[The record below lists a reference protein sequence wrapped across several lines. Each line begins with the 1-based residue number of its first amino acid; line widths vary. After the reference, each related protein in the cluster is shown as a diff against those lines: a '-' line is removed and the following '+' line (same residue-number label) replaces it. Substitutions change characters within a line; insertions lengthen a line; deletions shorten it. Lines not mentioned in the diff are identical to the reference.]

1 MGMRVG
7 HRRPLRVSR
16 TQTAATWRRRA
27 RTHQVSERGTLGARP
42 LAAGQKQASEQAG
55 KRRAAG
61 STWRPGP
68 VSKRGGREEDPTA
81 TFRINLTIE
90 EREKGIAGSQR
101 LPHPHLGSNR
111 IGATETHTMSGERNR
126 RSLAFRT
133 GAAGAAAT
141 AANAVKMQADLDTH
155 NNTEAVNGAL
165 ARSSPNKP
173 AALLAE
179 DGEDGAKVEA
189 AQDQEEDWV
198 ETVVVDDVYPEQ
210 EASVR
215 VVDGGSISSNESEEE
230 AAAVDEEEE
239 TNGPRSDER
248 AATPGDGAVVKV
260 GREGEQEDEGEEAS
274 GCSRRGTGLTLLG
287 RPQSFLLP
295 QQRTFQRS
303 WLQEFPWLQYEQ
315 ETGLMYCSW
324 CLRANSGQGSNNN
337 RNKFVKGSR
346 NYRRTTLLR
355 HHLYAE
361 HRENDPAAVAVAACM
376 EESAITSRSTDELY
390 SEYKSDRNEISY
402 CYQLLQELNE
412 QRQQGILCDVNI
424 VVKGQVFKAHKNIL
438 VAGSRYFKTLYCYTP
453 NESCDQ
459 VTVTH
464 LDVVAV
470 QGFTVI
476 LDFMY
481 SGHLVLTSQNVI
493 EVMSVAS
500 YLQMTDIVQA
510 CRGFIKEALNIS
522 TKSNATDKI
531 IVQYEKVKTSN
542 PSHRDNTLAM
552 LKHEPSSPW
561 VVKST
566 NTMNNCATGGPHED
580 RVKYDMEGYSLD
592 VDSVMHQDESYQL
605 NDANWSQ
612 ENFTDYSGKD
622 LQMGLPQDQ
631 SPAFSWGSLGK
642 LMLQQAVPRS
652 GRRKNHI
659 TRRIVYNVA
668 PKVEEGTG
676 ENLMMQPPMAFSED
690 GLQEIHVDPFSGDA
704 SIGSQNKF
712 KCPHCNYI
720 AKYRRT
726 LKRHQLIHTGVR
738 SFACDICG
746 KLFTRREHVK
756 RHSLVHK
763 KDKKYKCMV
772 CKKFFTLA
780 ASVGIRHGS
789 RRYGVCLDCSGGD
802 RQSRSDHDGTDLMV
816 DPEFFKEQQEEQD
829 EPGGLEQEES
839 ERMVGEDVPDE
850 EGAGD
855 VDREQ
860 WEDAG
865 ASETYVILDND

>member
-1 MGMRVG
+1 
-7 HRRPLRVSR
+7 
-16 TQTAATWRRRA
+16 
-27 RTHQVSERGTLGARP
+27 
-42 LAAGQKQASEQAG
+42 
-55 KRRAAG
+55 
-61 STWRPGP
+61 
-68 VSKRGGREEDPTA
+68 
-81 TFRINLTIE
+81 
-90 EREKGIAGSQR
+90 
-101 LPHPHLGSNR
+101 
-111 IGATETHTMSGERNR
+111 MSGERNR

-133 GAAGAAAT
+133 GAA
-141 AANAVKMQADLDTH
+141 AVRIDPELGPHHHQ
-155 NNTEAVNGAL
+155 NNNNGSGSEASNGAFP
-165 ARSSPNKP
+165 SVSPSKS
-173 AALLAE
+173 AAL
-179 DGEDGAKVEA
+179 DGAQGEA
-189 AQDQEEDWV
+189 PPAPAPSAEEDWV
-198 ETVVVDDVYPEQ
+198 ETVVVDDEYPEQ
-210 EASVR
+210 EVSSVR

-230 AAAVDEEEE
+230 EEEAAAASVVAAAAADGQLEGMDGPGSKERAPTPGEGAGGAVGQEDEEE
-239 TNGPRSDER
+239 N
-248 AATPGDGAVVKV
+248 DG
-260 GREGEQEDEGEEAS
+260 G
-274 GCSRRGTGLTLLG
+274 GCSRRGFGLTLLG

-324 CLRANSGQGSNNN
+324 CLRANSGAGSNNN

-355 HHLYAE
+355 HHLYTE
-361 HRENDPAAVAVAACM
+361 HRQNDPSAAACM
-376 EESAITSRSTDELY
+376 EESTITSKSTDELY

-453 NESCDQ
+453 NDSCDQ

-510 CRGFIKEALNIS
+510 CRGFIKDALNIS
-522 TKSNATDKI
+522 TKSNAAEKI
-531 IVQYEKVKTSN
+531 IMQYEKVKASN
-542 PSHRDNTLAM
+542 RSQRENTVAT
-552 LKHEPSSPW
+552 LKHESNSPW
-561 VVKST
+561 IVKST
-566 NTMNNCATGGPHED
+566 TAVNNCAAGGLHEE
-580 RVKYDMEGYSLD
+580 RARYEMENYNFD
-592 VDSVMHQDESYQL
+592 VGSVMDQNESYQI
-605 NDANWSQ
+605 NDTVWNQ
-612 ENFTDYSGKD
+612 DNFSDYVGKD

-631 SPAFSWGSLGK
+631 GPAFSWGNLGK
-642 LMLQQAVPRS
+642 LMLHQTVPRS

-659 TRRIVYNVA
+659 TRRIVYDVA
-668 PKVEEGTG
+668 PKAEEGVG
-676 ENLMMQPPMAFSED
+676 DNLMMQPPMAFSED
-690 GLQEIHVDPFSGDA
+690 GLQEIPVDSFGAGTSDQFRFGLLQEAQNRETWLNGDA

-802 RQSRSDHDGTDLMV
+802 RQPKGDHDGMDLMV
-816 DPEFFKEQQEEQD
+816 DPEFFKEQQEEREQ
-829 EPGGLEQEES
+829 PGELEQEEN
-839 ERMVGEDVPDE
+839 ERMVDEDMADEDGGGEM
-850 EGAGD
+850 
-855 VDREQ
+855 DREQ
-860 WEDAG
+860 WEDVE

>member
-1 MGMRVG
+1 
-7 HRRPLRVSR
+7 
-16 TQTAATWRRRA
+16 
-27 RTHQVSERGTLGARP
+27 
-42 LAAGQKQASEQAG
+42 
-55 KRRAAG
+55 
-61 STWRPGP
+61 
-68 VSKRGGREEDPTA
+68 
-81 TFRINLTIE
+81 
-90 EREKGIAGSQR
+90 
-101 LPHPHLGSNR
+101 
-111 IGATETHTMSGERNR
+111 MSGERNR

-133 GAAGAAAT
+133 GAAGAAA
-141 AANAVKMQADLDTH
+141 NAVKIEADLDTH
-155 NNTEAVNGAL
+155 NNTEASNGAL
-165 ARSSPNKP
+165 GRSSPNKP
-173 AALLAE
+173 AALLAV
-179 DGEDGAKVEA
+179 DGGDGAKEKA

-210 EASVR
+210 EVSVR

-230 AAAVDEEEE
+230 EAANGPRSEGPALTPGDGTGVRVGREDEEEE
-239 TNGPRSDER
+239 E
-248 AATPGDGAVVKV
+248 
-260 GREGEQEDEGEEAS
+260 EDEETS
-274 GCSRRGTGLTLLG
+274 SYSRPGAGLTLLG

-324 CLRANSGQGSNNN
+324 CLRANSGTGSCNN

-361 HRENDPAAVAVAACM
+361 HRENDPAAVATAACM
-376 EESAITSRSTDELY
+376 EESAVTSRSTDELY

-522 TKSNATDKI
+522 TKSNAADKI

-542 PSHRDNTLAM
+542 PSHRDNTGVV

-566 NTMNNCATGGPHED
+566 NTVNSCGTVVLHEE
-580 RVKYDMEGYSLD
+580 RVKYEMEGYGLD
-592 VDSVMHQDESYQL
+592 MGSVMHPDDSYQL
-605 NDANWSQ
+605 HDTTWNQ
-612 ENFTDYSGKD
+612 ENFADYSGKD

-631 SPAFSWGSLGK
+631 NPAFSWGSLGK
-642 LMLQQAVPRS
+642 LMLQQAGPRS
-652 GRRKNHI
+652 GRRKNHV

-668 PKVEEGTG
+668 PKVEDGAG
-676 ENLMMQPPMAFSED
+676 ENLMMQPPMTYSED
-690 GLQEIHVDPFSGDA
+690 GLQDIPVGPFSAGTSDQFRFGLLQEAQNGETWLNGDA

-802 RQSRSDHDGTDLMV
+802 RQTKGDHDGIDLMV

-829 EPGGLEQEES
+829 DPGGLEQEEN

-855 VDREQ
+855 IDREQ

>member
-1 MGMRVG
+1 
-7 HRRPLRVSR
+7 
-16 TQTAATWRRRA
+16 
-27 RTHQVSERGTLGARP
+27 
-42 LAAGQKQASEQAG
+42 
-55 KRRAAG
+55 
-61 STWRPGP
+61 
-68 VSKRGGREEDPTA
+68 
-81 TFRINLTIE
+81 
-90 EREKGIAGSQR
+90 
-101 LPHPHLGSNR
+101 
-111 IGATETHTMSGERNR
+111 MSGERNR

-133 GAAGAAAT
+133 GAAAI
-141 AANAVKMQADLDTH
+141 AVKIEADLATH
-155 NNTEAVNGAL
+155 NNTEASNGAL
-165 ARSSPNKP
+165 GRSSPDKP
-173 AALLAE
+173 AALLAVDAG
-179 DGEDGAKVEA
+179 DGVGAKAEA
-189 AQDQEEDWV
+189 PQDQEEDWV
-198 ETVVVDDVYPEQ
+198 ETVVVDDVFPEQ
-210 EASVR
+210 GGSVR

-230 AAAVDEEEE
+230 AAAASVEEEAT
-239 TNGPRSDER
+239 TNGPRNEER
-248 AATPGDGAVVKV
+248 AVAPGDGAMVRV
-260 GREGEQEDEGEEAS
+260 GRDDEEEVEEMS
-274 GCSRRGTGLTLLG
+274 SCSRRGAGLTLLG

-315 ETGLMYCSW
+315 KTGLMYCSW
-324 CLRANSGQGSNNN
+324 CLRANSGPGSNNN

-361 HRENDPAAVAVAACM
+361 HRENDPVDVAACM
-376 EESAITSRSTDELY
+376 EEPMLASGSTDELY
-390 SEYKSDRNEISY
+390 GEYKSERNEISY

-438 VAGSRYFKTLYCYTP
+438 VASSRYFKTLYCYTP

-522 TKSNATDKI
+522 TKSNAAEKI

-542 PSHRDNTLAM
+542 PSLRDNTVAM
-552 LKHEPSSPW
+552 LKHEHSSPW

-566 NTMNNCATGGPHED
+566 STMNSCATGGLHEE
-580 RVKYDMEGYSLD
+580 RIKYEMEGYGLD
-592 VDSVMHQDESYQL
+592 MGSVMHQDESYHL
-605 NDANWSQ
+605 NDATWSQ
-612 ENFTDYSGKD
+612 ENFTDYGGKD
-622 LQMGLPQDQ
+622 LQMGLSQDQ
-631 SPAFSWGSLGK
+631 SAAFSWGTLGK

-668 PKVEEGTG
+668 PKVEEGAG

-690 GLQEIHVDPFSGDA
+690 GLQEIPVDPFSAGTSDQFRFGLLQEAQNGESWLNGDA

-802 RQSRSDHDGTDLMV
+802 RPPKGDHDGMDLMV

-829 EPGGLEQEES
+829 EPGGLEQEEN

-850 EGAGD
+850 EGAGNID
-855 VDREQ
+855 KEQ
-860 WEDAG
+860 WEDAE

>member
-1 MGMRVG
+1 
-7 HRRPLRVSR
+7 
-16 TQTAATWRRRA
+16 
-27 RTHQVSERGTLGARP
+27 
-42 LAAGQKQASEQAG
+42 
-55 KRRAAG
+55 
-61 STWRPGP
+61 
-68 VSKRGGREEDPTA
+68 
-81 TFRINLTIE
+81 
-90 EREKGIAGSQR
+90 
-101 LPHPHLGSNR
+101 
-111 IGATETHTMSGERNR
+111 MSGERNR

-133 GAAGAAAT
+133 GASVVRIDPELGPLHHHH
-141 AANAVKMQADLDTH
+141 Q
-155 NNTEAVNGAL
+155 NNGGGSSSSEASNGAFP
-165 ARSSPNKP
+165 SVSPTKSAALPALDGAQAEAPP
-173 AALLAE
+173 AAPPA
-179 DGEDGAKVEA
+179 
-189 AQDQEEDWV
+189 EEDWV
-198 ETVVVDDVYPEQ
+198 ETVVVDDEYPEQ
-210 EASVR
+210 EVSSVR

-230 AAAVDEEEE
+230 EEEE
-239 TNGPRSDER
+239 PPPPPPDGELEGMDGPGSKER
-248 AATPGDGAVVKV
+248 AATPGEGAGGAV
-260 GREGEQEDEGEEAS
+260 GQEDEEGNGG
-274 GCSRRGTGLTLLG
+274 GCSRRGFGLTLLG

-324 CLRANSGQGSNNN
+324 CLRANSGVGSNNN

-355 HHLYAE
+355 HHLYTE
-361 HRENDPAAVAVAACM
+361 HRQNDPSAAACM
-376 EESAITSRSTDELY
+376 EESAITSKSTDELY
-390 SEYKSDRNEISY
+390 TEYKSDRNEISY

-453 NESCDQ
+453 NDSCDQ

-510 CRGFIKEALNIS
+510 CRGFIKDALNIS
-522 TKSNATDKI
+522 TKSNAAEKI
-531 IVQYEKVKTSN
+531 IMQYEKVKASN
-542 PSHRDNTLAM
+542 QSQKENTVAT
-552 LKHEPSSPW
+552 LKHEPNSPW

-566 NTMNNCATGGPHED
+566 TAVNNCAAGGLHEE
-580 RVKYDMEGYSLD
+580 RARYEMENYSFD
-592 VDSVMHQDESYQL
+592 VGSVMDQNESYQI
-605 NDANWSQ
+605 NDSVWNQ
-612 ENFTDYSGKD
+612 DNFSDYVGKD

-631 SPAFSWGSLGK
+631 GPAFSWGNLGK
-642 LMLQQAVPRS
+642 LMLHQTVPRS

-659 TRRIVYNVA
+659 TRRIVYDVA
-668 PKVEEGTG
+668 PKAEEGVG
-676 ENLMMQPPMAFSED
+676 DNLMIQPPMAFSED
-690 GLQEIHVDPFSGDA
+690 GLQEIPVDSFGAGTSDQFRFGLLQEAQNRETWLNGDA

-802 RQSRSDHDGTDLMV
+802 RQPKGDHDGMDLMV
-816 DPEFFKEQQEEQD
+816 DPEFFKEQQEEREQ
-829 EPGGLEQEES
+829 PGELEQEEN
-839 ERMVGEDVPDE
+839 ERMVDEDMADEDGGGEM
-850 EGAGD
+850 
-855 VDREQ
+855 DREQ
-860 WEDAG
+860 WEDVE

>member
-1 MGMRVG
+1 
-7 HRRPLRVSR
+7 
-16 TQTAATWRRRA
+16 
-27 RTHQVSERGTLGARP
+27 
-42 LAAGQKQASEQAG
+42 
-55 KRRAAG
+55 
-61 STWRPGP
+61 
-68 VSKRGGREEDPTA
+68 
-81 TFRINLTIE
+81 
-90 EREKGIAGSQR
+90 
-101 LPHPHLGSNR
+101 
-111 IGATETHTMSGERNR
+111 MSGERNR

-133 GAAGAAAT
+133 GAAAKIEPELGPP
-141 AANAVKMQADLDTH
+141 
-155 NNTEAVNGAL
+155 NNNSSSEASNGAF
-165 ARSSPNKP
+165 SSVSPSKL
-173 AALLAE
+173 AALPEL
-179 DGEDGAKVEA
+179 DGAQAEA
-189 AQDQEEDWV
+189 APVPAPEEDWV
-198 ETVVVDDVYPEQ
+198 ETVVVDDEYPEQ
-210 EASVR
+210 EVSVR

-230 AAAVDEEEE
+230 EVPAEEEE
-239 TNGPRSDER
+239 GTDGPGSEKQAVTSGEGVGAVR
-248 AATPGDGAVVKV
+248 AAKV
-260 GREGEQEDEGEEAS
+260 EQDALEEEEENS
-274 GCSRRGTGLTLLG
+274 GCSRRVGLTLLG
-287 RPQSFLLP
+287 RPQSLLLP

-324 CLRANSGQGSNNN
+324 CLRANSGLGNNNN

-355 HHLYAE
+355 HHLYSE
-361 HRENDPAAVAVAACM
+361 HRENDPSAAAYM
-376 EESAITSRSTDELY
+376 EESAITSKSTDEMY

-510 CRGFIKEALNIS
+510 CRSFIKDALNIS
-522 TKSNATDKI
+522 TKSTAAEKI
-531 IVQYEKVKTSN
+531 IMQYEKVKASN
-542 PSHRDNTLAM
+542 RSQRDNTIAM

-561 VVKST
+561 IVKST
-566 NTMNNCATGGPHED
+566 NALTNCAEGGLHDE
-580 RVKYDMEGYSLD
+580 RARYEMEGYSLD
-592 VDSVMHQDESYQL
+592 MGSAMDQNESYQI
-605 NDANWSQ
+605 NDSAWNQ
-612 ENFTDYSGKD
+612 DNFLDYGGKD

-631 SPAFSWGSLGK
+631 SPAFSWGNLGK
-642 LMLQQAVPRS
+642 LMLHQTVPRS

-659 TRRIVYNVA
+659 TRRIVYDVA
-668 PKVEEGTG
+668 PKVEEGVG
-676 ENLMMQPPMAFSED
+676 DNLMMQPPMAFSED
-690 GLQEIHVDPFSGDA
+690 GLQEIPVDSFTAGTSDQFRFGLLQEAQNRETWLNGDA

-802 RQSRSDHDGTDLMV
+802 RQPKGDHDGMDLMV
-816 DPEFFKEQQEEQD
+816 DPEFFKEQQEEQ
-829 EPGGLEQEES
+829 EQPGGLEHEEN
-839 ERMVGEDVPDE
+839 ERMVDEDVADE
-850 EGAGD
+850 DGRGEM
-855 VDREQ
+855 DREQ
-860 WEDAG
+860 WEDVG